1 MNDEKLSALIST
13 ALIESSKCSITVL
26 LHEFEFISSLLVGLN
41 SFLIVSDSFGSIFG
55 TFSEIYISKT
65 ISITKIE
72 LDRLRSSYLE
82 RNFTFYFTTKIFVSL
97 SA

>member
-26 LHEFEFISSLLVGLN
+26 LHEFEFISSLWVWSN
-41 SFLIVSDSFGSIFG
+41 SFLIVFDSVGSIFG
-55 TFSEIYISKT
+55 TFSEILISKK

-72 LDRLRSSYLE
+72 DNRLRSSNLEWSLYLL
-82 RNFTFYFTTKIFVSL
+82 FHH
-97 SA
+97 